1 MALPKRAR
9 VVGLSLVTAAVLG
22 VGAVAAFTAGAAG
35 SSNGTVTARFAK
47 TSDWGNGFQA
57 EYTITNGTAQS
68 VHGWTVSFDLP
79 AGERISSLWDGAMA
93 AAGQHITVTNPAW
106 GGDIATGTD
115 ASFGFVVDAGGGSG
129 EPQNCQI
136 NGASCSSG
144 ASGGSTTTAPGTVPT
159 TAPSTAPSTALST
172 APSTTPSSS
181 SSSTQPSST
190 PPRPTLTPTSPSTGP
205 SSSPSSA
212 PPQPAGDAYKFAPY
226 VDTSQRQDLGALAST
241 AGVKYVTAAFVLSDK
256 GCTPSWDGADVSD
269 STFTANL
276 KSGLADLRAKGGDA
290 IASFGGANG
299 PELAQ
304 ACTDVPSLK
313 SAYKDVIDE
322 YALTH
327 VDFDIEGTAGTD
339 QETITR
345 RWQALSQLQSD
356 YAAAG
361 KPLDVSLTLPVLPS
375 GLTPEGVGVVSAAAA
390 NGVHLSVVNVLAMDY
405 GDWAAPSPAG
415 KLGQFADQA
424 AQSLH
429 DQLRGVFPA
438 ASDAQLW
445 AMVGITPMI
454 GMNDTASEVF
464 QISDAQAVQQFAA
477 QHHIGR
483 LAMWSLTRDKA
494 CAQSST
500 WADPTCSSIQ
510 QGPYDFS
517 HTFEAFTG

>member
-9 VVGLSLVTAAVLG
+9 VVGLSLVTAAVVG
-22 VGAVAAFTAGAAG
+22 AGAVAAFTAGAAG
-35 SSNGTVTARFAK
+35 SSSGTVTARFAK

-57 EYTITNGTAQS
+57 EYTITNSTGQS
-68 VHGWTVSFDLP
+68 VHGWTLSFDLP
-79 AGERISSLWDGAMA
+79 AGERISSLWDGTMTT
-93 AAGQHITVTNPAW
+93 AGQRITVTNPAW

-144 ASGGSTTTAPGTVPT
+144 APGGSTATAPSTVPST
-159 TAPSTAPSTALST
+159 VPSTAPSTAPSTGPGSAPSSAQPST
-172 APSTTPSSS
+172 ASATTAPTPS
-181 SSSTQPSST
+181 
-190 PPRPTLTPTSPSTGP
+190 LTPTNPSTGP
-205 SSSPSSA
+205 SSNPSSA
-212 PPQPAGDAYKFAPY
+212 PPQAAGDSYKFAPY

-241 AGVKYVTAAFVLSDK
+241 AGVKYVTAAFVLSGS
-256 GCTPSWDGADVSD
+256 GCTPSWNGANGSD
-269 STFTANL
+269 PAFIANL
-276 KSGLADLRAKGGDA
+276 KTGLADLRSKGGDA

-299 PELAQ
+299 TELAQ
-304 ACTDVPSLK
+304 ACTDVTSLK
-313 SAYKDVIDE
+313 AAYKEVIDE
-322 YALTH
+322 YAFTH
-327 VDFDIEGTAGTD
+327 IDFDIEGTAGTD

-375 GLTPEGVGVVSAAAA
+375 GLTPEGIGVVAAAA
-390 NGVHLSVVNVLAMDY
+390 ADGVRLSVVNVLAMDY

-429 DQLRGVFPA
+429 DQLKGVFPA
-438 ASDAQLW
+438 ASDTQLW
-445 AMVGITPMI
+445 SMVGITPMI

-464 QISDAQAVQQFAA
+464 QISDARAVQQFAA

-517 HTFEAFTG
+517 HTFEAFAG